1 MVFIIQGERDE
12 ERELVEDALQVSHLT
27 TSFHLCLV
35 FSKTKDPALKTSGQ
49 MYTHSHPSIS
59 QV

>member
-35 FSKTKDPALKTSGQ
+35 FKDPALKTSGQ